1 MFISKLF
8 IARANEID
16 RTVKLRG
23 KSNCMRACN
32 NEEISCPSFAENSV
46 SDDIERSEKFYR
58 INVYAFILFKR
69 TKQLDVVEIPIR
81 L

>member
-1 MFISKLF
+1 MRLTELLNY
-8 IARANEID
+8 AGNQ
-16 RTVKLRG
+16 TVCVRVITKKFRVQ
-23 KSNCMRACN
+23 
-32 NEEISCPSFAENSV
+32 SFAEDSV

-58 INVYAFILFKR
+58 IYVYAFIPFKR